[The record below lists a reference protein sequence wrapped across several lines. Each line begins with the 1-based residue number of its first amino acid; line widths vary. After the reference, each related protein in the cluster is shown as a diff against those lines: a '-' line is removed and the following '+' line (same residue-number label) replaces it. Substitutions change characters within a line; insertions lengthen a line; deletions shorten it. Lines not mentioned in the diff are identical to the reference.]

1 MSPDIAPA
9 VFTPD
14 TGAADKLVV
23 SALIPIGR
31 PSIGS
36 QYHCRYSRRLIDR
49 FTFVQLLYPLLTDFI
64 HQQADAFS
72 LLTHAVQYQPLEREA
87 PQGGLE
93 SLPVKRIRETITPRR
108 DPLISFK
115 VMMNQFQRTFFLI
128 NRKFSIFESA
138 LIHRRTHSPVP
149 NMVYKKLGGKWH
161 I

>member
-14 TGAADKLVV
+14 TGAVDKLVI

-36 QYHCRYSRRLIDR
+36 QYQCRYSRRLIDR

-138 LIHRRTHSPVP
+138 LIHRRTHVE
-149 NMVYKKLGGKWH
+149 
-161 I
+161 